1 MLPKVANAALMEP
14 RSNAQF
20 YHGPRSSF
28 SQTLHTSVI
37 DVRQRTDVSH
47 PMPHFGAMPSQA
59 ITRGPA
65 ALAKAPTG
73 IPGLDTMLKGGVP
86 RGRITLIQ
94 GASGAGKTVLALQS
108 LVNGARHH
116 DEPGI
121 FVAFEEQSSM
131 VLENAASFDWKIAKL
146 AQKEL
151 FFMNAQP
158 PVAALQSGSFDLGGM
173 LAALETI
180 VRKVSAR
187 RVVFDAIDVVLA
199 MMNDPVA
206 ERREL
211 YRLRDWIHSHS
222 ITTFLTSKLSDVGPA
237 SERTEFIQFMV
248 DCGLTLEHRVE
259 KGVSQRNVRV
269 TKYRGTAFQE
279 NESPYVIGS
288 TGFDVSA
295 IHDRRTSLATASSER
310 VSSGSDRLDTMLGG
324 GYFRGAGILLTGAPG
339 TSKTT
344 LASAFAEAAC
354 RRREQT
360 LYITFDS
367 GVPELIRNMKSVG
380 IRLDR
385 QLGGGTGTGYLRM
398 ETAQSLIGSAET
410 QLAVIQ
416 AQAVA
421 HSARCLVIDPVSAL
435 TRGGND
441 DLAESVA
448 CRLIDWAKF
457 NGLTLLCTSLLGD
470 TATSVENSPLRISTL
485 ADTWLHLSYVIRG
498 GERNRAL
505 TIVKSRGTA
514 HSNQVRE
521 LVLSASGVTL
531 ADAYSAGGE
540 VLMGT
545 LRWEREQA
553 EAETRHRLEKEDKV
567 RLQLLVSEQAQLSA
581 QMSALQSLLEAKGEQ
596 VAQLRDV
603 QTQRVTDTALR
614 KSSVKR
620 RRSADAA
627 PLKPKAMPR

>member
-1 MLPKVANAALMEP
+1 MNNRAARE
-14 RSNAQF
+14 
-20 YHGPRSSF
+20 
-28 SQTLHTSVI
+28 
-37 DVRQRTDVSH
+37 
-47 PMPHFGAMPSQA
+47 
-59 ITRGPA
+59 PA
-65 ALAKAPTG
+65 ALAKVPTG
-73 IPGLDTMLKGGVP
+73 IPGLDAMLQGGVP
-86 RGRITLIQ
+86 RGRITLVQ

-108 LVNGARHH
+108 LVSGARDH

-131 VLENAASFDWKIAKL
+131 VLENAASFDWKLHKL
-146 AQKEL
+146 AGKQV

-158 PVAALQSGSFDLGGM
+158 PIAVLQSGSFDLGGM
-173 LAALETI
+173 LAALDT
-180 VRKVSAR
+180 VVKKMGAR
-187 RVVFDAIDVVLA
+187 RIVFDAIDVVLA
-199 MMNDPVA
+199 MLNDPVA

-211 YRLRDWIHSHS
+211 YRLRDWIHARA
-222 ITTFLTSKLSDVGPA
+222 ITAFLTSKLSDTGPT

-248 DCGLTLEHRVE
+248 DCGLTLEHRVD
-259 KGVSQRNVRV
+259 KSVSQRNVRIV
-269 TKYRGTAFQE
+269 KYRGTAFQE

-288 TGFDVSA
+288 GGIDVSV
-295 IHDRRTSLATASSER
+295 IPDRRTSLVTVSNER
-310 VSSGSDRLDTMLGG
+310 LSSGSDRLDTMLGG
-324 GYFRGAGILLTGAPG
+324 GYFRGAGILLTGTPG

-354 RRREQT
+354 RRKERT
-360 LYITFDS
+360 LYISFDS
-367 GVPELIRNMKSVG
+367 GVPELVRNMKSVG

-385 QLGGGTGTGYLRM
+385 QIGDTGTGYLRM

-410 QLAVIQ
+410 QLSVIQ
-416 AQAVA
+416 AQAA
-421 HSARCLVIDPVSAL
+421 EHGARCLVIDPVSAL
-435 TRGGND
+435 TRGGNE

-457 NGLTLLCTSLLGD
+457 NGITLLCTSLLGD
-470 TATSVENSPLRISTL
+470 VAPNVENSPLRISTL

-505 TIVKSRGTA
+505 TIVKSRGTS

-521 LVLSASGVTL
+521 LILSEHGVTL
-531 ADAYSAGGE
+531 ADAYTAGGE

-553 EAETRHRLEKEDKV
+553 EAETRHRLEKDDKV

-581 QMSALQSLLEAKGEQ
+581 QMAALESLLEAKGQQ
-596 VAQLRDV
+596 VEQLRDV

-614 KSSVKR
+614 KSHIKG
-620 RRSADAA
+620 RRSADAM
-627 PLKPKAMPR
+627 PLKTRAVSR